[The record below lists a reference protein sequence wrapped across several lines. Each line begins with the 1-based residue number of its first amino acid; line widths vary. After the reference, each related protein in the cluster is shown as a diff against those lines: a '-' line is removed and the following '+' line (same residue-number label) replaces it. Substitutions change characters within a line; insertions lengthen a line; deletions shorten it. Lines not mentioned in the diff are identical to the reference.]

1 MPKAEKF
8 VLQDSLSLIE
18 KLKNMFELDK
28 ILSKIHKKG
37 MAHRDLKPENL
48 LTFNGRIYLAD
59 YGLVWISGEESITH
73 QTE

>member
-1 MPKAEKF
+1 MPKA
-8 VLQDSLSLIE
+8 
-18 KLKNMFELDK
+18 ELDK

-48 LTFNGRIYLAD
+48 LTFNERIYLAD
-59 YGLVWISGEESITH
+59 YGLVWISGEESIMH